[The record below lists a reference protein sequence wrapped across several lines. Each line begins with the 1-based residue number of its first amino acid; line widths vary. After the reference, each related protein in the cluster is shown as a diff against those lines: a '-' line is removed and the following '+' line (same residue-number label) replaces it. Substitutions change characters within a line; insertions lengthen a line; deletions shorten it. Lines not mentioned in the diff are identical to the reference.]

1 MITKKVIEH
10 YIFKLHLFI
19 TNVVK
24 RKKKIQM
31 NAIVNISIYRYL
43 HFTLVTIMLLLWS
56 DLF

>member
-10 YIFKLHLFI
+10 YIPKLHLFI

-24 RKKKIQM
+24 RKKIQM

-43 HFTLVTIMLLLWS
+43 HFTLVTNMLLLWS